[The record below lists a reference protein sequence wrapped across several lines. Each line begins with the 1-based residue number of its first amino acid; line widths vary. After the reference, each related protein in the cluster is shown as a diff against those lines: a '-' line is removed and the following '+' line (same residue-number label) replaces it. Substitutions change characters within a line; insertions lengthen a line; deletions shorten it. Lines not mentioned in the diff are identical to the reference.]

1 MNVNNSINLTNKKGN
16 LDTNERQATDR
27 QVEHPTNTKH
37 TADEND
43 ESQKTWEQKELE
55 ARRPAEDKDE
65 KTKKWLALYVK
76 VQSAD
81 AYKGEESRIT
91 QNGK

>member
-1 MNVNNSINLTNKKGN
+1 MNVDNSINLTNKKGN
-16 LDTNERQATDR
+16 LDTNERQPTDR

-55 ARRPAEDKDE
+55 ARRPAEDND
-65 KTKKWLALYVK
+65 
-76 VQSAD
+76 
-81 AYKGEESRIT
+81 
-91 QNGK
+91 